1 MNSEQ
6 RESHAERTQFTDKDN
21 ARSVGA
27 AAAIIVHGGK
37 VLAARRFTGKRYDGW
52 WEFPGGKLELGE
64 TFEQC
69 CVREIKE
76 ELNLE
81 VKIDRHF
88 YTVDF
93 TYPNFHLHMEC
104 FLCSPLSSVN
114 DIRLSE
120 HDDYRWL
127 ELHDLYEVKWL
138 PAAFD
143 VLKKLE
149 TEPIWQAE
157 I

>member
-1 MNSEQ
+1 MKPEEENSLERVQ
-6 RESHAERTQFTDKDN
+6 STDRAE
-21 ARSVGA
+21 ARSVNA
-27 AAAIIVHGGK
+27 SAAIIVHNGK

-52 WEFPGGKLELGE
+52 WEFPGGKVEPNE
-64 TFEQC
+64 THEQC
-69 CVREIKE
+69 CVREIAE

-81 VKIDRHF
+81 VKINRHF

-93 TYPNFHLHMEC
+93 TYPKFHLHMEC
-104 FLCSPLSSVN
+104 YLCTPLTPIEN
-114 DIRLSE
+114 IRLSE

-127 ELHDLYEVKWL
+127 DLSNLYEVKWL

-149 TEPIWQAE
+149 KEDIWQ
-157 I
+157 

>member
-1 MNSEQ
+1 MSSAKENPTLRVQ
-6 RESHAERTQFTDKDN
+6 PTDENN

-27 AAAIIVHGGK
+27 AAAIIVHDGK
-37 VLAARRFTGKRYDGW
+37 VLAACRFTGKRYDGW
-52 WEFPGGKLELGE
+52 WEFPGGKVEPGE

-81 VKIDRHF
+81 VEIDRHF

-104 FLCSPLSSVN
+104 YLCSPLSSVEE
-114 DIRLSE
+114 IQLSE

-127 ELHDLYEVKWL
+127 GLDDLYEVKWL

-149 TEPIWQAE
+149 NEPIWQGE
-157 I
+157 

>member
-1 MNSEQ
+1 MSPASENPTLQ
-6 RESHAERTQFTDKDN
+6 MQSSDEDSS
-21 ARSVGA
+21 RSVDA
-27 AAAIIVHGGK
+27 AAAIIVHDGK

-52 WEFPGGKLELGE
+52 WEFPGGKVEPGE

-104 FLCSPLSSVN
+104 YLCSPLSSVDN
-114 DIRLSE
+114 IQLSE

-127 ELHDLYEVKWL
+127 GLGDLYEVKWL

>member
-1 MNSEQ
+1 MNLEQ
-6 RESHAERTQFTDKDN
+6 EESHVERVQSVNEGST
-21 ARSVGA
+21 RSVDA
-27 AAAIIVHGGK
+27 AAAIIAYDGK

-52 WEFPGGKLELGE
+52 WEFPGGKLEPE
-64 TFEQC
+64 ESFEQC
-69 CVREIKE
+69 CVREIQE

-104 FLCSPLSSVN
+104 YLCSPLSPI
-114 DIRLSE
+114 DKIKLSE

-127 ELHDLYEVKWL
+127 GLDDLYEVKWL

-149 TEPIWQAE
+149 SEPIW
-157 I
+157 